1 MRRRRNAR
9 IIEHF
14 EMVSLADVPC
24 RAVPPVTEALDSDVD
39 RILVQLQKQPGVA
52 AKIHE
57 PDRAKR
63 KSLIPLLNRI
73 AHSRATAVKTCQS
86 EDSVY
91 VWLRSED

>member
-73 AHSRATAVKTCQS
+73 AQS